1 MTARRKSNSPRRAEL
16 AKIHVLKKELGL
28 DDETYRA
35 MLWTV
40 ARVTSAGDAD
50 QQQRQVIIEHLRS
63 RGAGG
68 PRRGTPSDARAP
80 YVRKI
85 RALLN
90 AAQRTDAYADGMA
103 RHMFKVS
110 KYTWCTPDQLRRL
123 IAALAIDAQR
133 RAERATKPT
142 EESRHD

>member
-1 MTARRKSNSPRRAEL
+1 MNKAKSPGNRVRQAEL
-16 AKIHVLKKELGL
+16 ARIHILTKELGL
-28 DDETYRA
+28 DHETYGA

-40 ARVTSAGDAD
+40 ARITSARDAD
-50 QQQRQVIIEHLRS
+50 QQQRQAVIEHLRS

-90 AAQRTDAYADGMA
+90 AADRTDAYAHGMA
-103 RHMFKVS
+103 AHMFKVAQ
-110 KYTWCTPDQLRRL
+110 YTWCTPDQLRRL
-123 IAALAIDAQR
+123 VAALMIDATR
-133 RAERATKPT
+133 RAEREASKRSTV
-142 EESRHD
+142 

>member
-1 MTARRKSNSPRRAEL
+1 MTARRKSNSPRSSEL
-16 AKIHVLKKELGL
+16 AKIHLLAKELGL

-40 ARVTSAGDAD
+40 ARVTSSRDAD
-50 QQQRQVIIEHLRS
+50 QQQRQAVIEHLKS

-90 AAQRTDAYADGMA
+90 AAQRTDAYAHGMA
-103 RHMFKVS
+103 AHMFKVA

-123 IAALAIDAQR
+123 IAALAIDATR
-133 RAERATKPT
+133 RAKAQAKGATP
-142 EESRHD
+142 

>member
-16 AKIHVLKKELGL
+16 AKIHLLKKELGL

-35 MLWTV
+35 MLWTI

-50 QQQRQVIIEHLRS
+50 QQQRQAIIEHLKS

-68 PRRGTPSDARAP
+68 PRRGTPSDDRAP

-85 RALLN
+85 RAILN

-103 RHMFKVS
+103 RHMFKVA

-123 IAALAIDAQR
+123 IAALAIDANR

-142 EESRHD
+142 EEPQHD